1 MGGVL
6 GGLLAFY
13 ILCKPLEWALLKRF
27 FTSFNAVVMISSG
40 IVFFAVLIL
49 WYLKR
54 NEPYAFHPSLFVD
67 YFLAVVILPLVRIFF
82 NKRKAKKQ
90 AQPSV

>member
-1 MGGVL
+1 MGGIL

-27 FTSFNAVVMISSG
+27 FTSFNVIVVFSSA
-40 IVFFAVLIL
+40 IVFFAILIL

-67 YFLAVVILPLVRIFF
+67 YFLAAIILPSVRIFF
-82 NKRKAKKQ
+82 NKRKTKKQ
-90 AQPSV
+90 SQPSV